1 VYAAAYDTNIEW
13 VIVKGVASYFHQRQ
27 SATPKWMS
35 FASTMAASLVAK
47 MLNDMTVFQEW
58 RHYDQVAGGKKGVCS
73 PSPEGKPPKT
83 SFKLKKARDVPNS
96 TIAWSDDHL
105 PIDILLLAVESCD
118 FLGCFSL
125 LDQPFK
131 SYKPELGYV
140 YFGYMGDAGHQEKL
154 KVALLNCS
162 QGAATPGGSLTVV
175 RNAVPVLRPKAVF
188 SVGTCSSLNFKKV
201 KLGDVVISSKL
212 TTTQGLKTPVSRL
225 LSSLV
230 RDAPYG
236 WVAPLENPGELEI
249 EVHSDGDIL
258 SQALREKCQ
267 YDDICEQNPGTVAV
281 ETEGEGVYAA
291 AYDTNI
297 EWVIVKGVA
306 SYFHQRQSV
315 TDEWKSFASTMAASV
330 VAKMLNDMPVFQ
342 EWRHY
347 DQG

>member
-1 VYAAAYDTNIEW
+1 MI
-13 VIVKGVASYFHQRQ
+13 F
-27 SATPKWMS
+27 SA
-35 FASTMAASLVAK
+35 
-47 MLNDMTVFQEW
+47 
-58 RHYDQVAGGKKGVCS
+58 VAGGKKGVCS

-140 YFGYMGDAGHQEKL
+140 YFGYMGDAGHQENL

-188 SVGTCSSLNFKKV
+188 SVGTCSSLNFEKV

-281 ETEGEGVYAA
+281 ETEGEGILSLKI
-291 AYDTNI
+291 TL
-297 EWVIVKGVA
+297 G
-306 SYFHQRQSV
+306 
-315 TDEWKSFASTMAASV
+315 
-330 VAKMLNDMPVFQ
+330 
-342 EWRHY
+342 
-347 DQG
+347 